1 MKIEKIKHKNMFY
14 HLCIKTYIY
23 YGLHLQHGLYNSF
36 ITQKNKFYF
45 KRIGYYYQ
53 DKQNGFWLT
62 ENKI

>member
-1 MKIEKIKHKNMFY
+1 MEENGF
-14 HLCIKTYIY
+14 
-23 YGLHLQHGLYNSF
+23 
-36 ITQKNKFYF
+36 NKFYF